1 ESGNDGGVSLG
12 PVLIVIAIVI
22 VIPVSVMFSG
32 AALSAVLGLFLKDDA
47 EARYEG
53 SELIELNR

>member
-1 ESGNDGGVSLG
+1 VSLG

-32 AALSAVLGLFLKDDA
+32 AALSGVLGLFLKDDA
-47 EARYEG
+47 EERYEG